1 MKDQIQVPYSR
12 IAEALKKLTED
23 HTRDEII
30 TSLSALIKPLQIVAP
45 KNKEIDPRRT
55 KWEFHFWYNHIFASI
70 VRLSMPSIPLLR

>member
-12 IAEALKKLTED
+12 IAEALKRLTED

-30 TSLSALIKPLQIVAP
+30 AYLSALIKPFQIVAP

-70 VRLSMPSIPLLR
+70 VRFPVPPLIPL